1 MLDGFVYLRTLN
13 DMNIR
18 KSEKQFD
25 EGKEMICVRIKFCL
39 YLTKTSKLWDKLFNL
54 FTKPQ
59 FHFHYQ

>member
-25 EGKEMICVRIKFCL
+25 EGKEMICVGIKFCHL
-39 YLTKTSKLWDKLFNL
+39 FDKD
-54 FTKPQ
+54 
-59 FHFHYQ
+59 